1 MADFAANMG
10 TSQEMEMALA
20 ELVAE
25 SKLPE
30 RAKGLR
36 PTDHPRAIQFSP
48 PA

>member
-1 MADFAANMG
+1 MG

-30 RAKGLR
+30 RPHCKQADSASTSSR
-36 PTDHPRAIQFSP
+36 SRN
-48 PA
+48 